1 MGFSYERLWELTL
14 KRRINKTSLRD
25 MAGITNST
33 LSRLS
38 KDETVSMEALA
49 RLCEALQCQLEE
61 IIEYK
66 LENKD
71 RVERCAIWEIRQ
83 NC

>member
-38 KDETVSMEALA
+38 KDETVSMEVLA

-61 IIEYK
+61 IVEYK
-66 LENKD
+66 LEKKD
-71 RVERCAIWEIRQ
+71 RVEWYAIWEIRQ

>member
-25 MAGITNST
+25 MAGIINST

-38 KDETVSMEALA
+38 KDETVSMEVLA

-61 IIEYK
+61 IVEYK

-71 RVERCAIWEIRQ
+71 RVE
-83 NC
+83 

>member
-1 MGFSYERLWELTL
+1 MGFSCERLWELTL
-14 KRRINKTSLRD
+14 KKRINKTSLRD

-49 RLCEALQCQLEE
+49 GLCEALQCQLEE
-61 IIEYK
+61 IVEYK
-66 LENKD
+66 LVNKD
-71 RVERCAIWEIRQ
+71 RVE
-83 NC
+83 

>member
-38 KDETVSMEALA
+38 KDETVSMAALA

-71 RVERCAIWEIRQ
+71 RVE
-83 NC
+83 

>member
-1 MGFSYERLWELTL
+1 MGVNVEKE
-14 KRRINKTSLRD
+14 INKTSLRD

-61 IIEYK
+61 IVEYK

-71 RVERCAIWEIRQ
+71 RVE
-83 NC
+83 

>member
-1 MGFSYERLWELTL
+1 MGFNYERLWELTL
-14 KRRINKTSLRD
+14 KQRINKTSLRD

-49 RLCEALQCQLEE
+49 RICEALHCELEE
-61 IIEYK
+61 IVEYK
-66 LENKD
+66 IENKD
-71 RVERCAIWEIRQ
+71 RVE
-83 NC
+83 

>member
-25 MAGITNST
+25 MAEITNST

-71 RVERCAIWEIRQ
+71 RVE
-83 NC
+83 

>member
-1 MGFSYERLWELTL
+1 MGFSCERLWELTL
-14 KRRINKTSLRD
+14 KKRISKTSLRD

-61 IIEYK
+61 IVEYK
-66 LENKD
+66 LVNKD
-71 RVERCAIWEIRQ
+71 RVEWCAIWEMRQ

>member
-25 MAGITNST
+25 KAGITNST

-71 RVERCAIWEIRQ
+71 RVE
-83 NC
+83 

>member
-25 MAGITNST
+25 MAWITNST

-71 RVERCAIWEIRQ
+71 RVE
-83 NC
+83 

>member
-49 RLCEALQCQLEE
+49 RLWEALQCQLEE

-71 RVERCAIWEIRQ
+71 RVEWCAIWEIRQ

>member
-14 KRRINKTSLRD
+14 KKRINKTSLRD
-25 MAGITNST
+25 MASITNST

-61 IIEYK
+61 IVEYK
-66 LENKD
+66 LVNKD
-71 RVERCAIWEIRQ
+71 RVE
-83 NC
+83 

>member
-25 MAGITNST
+25 MVGITNST

-71 RVERCAIWEIRQ
+71 RVE
-83 NC
+83 

>member
-1 MGFSYERLWELTL
+1 
-14 KRRINKTSLRD
+14 

-49 RLCEALQCQLEE
+49 RLCEELQCQLEE

-71 RVERCAIWEIRQ
+71 RVE
-83 NC
+83 

>member
-1 MGFSYERLWELTL
+1 
-14 KRRINKTSLRD
+14 

-38 KDETVSMEALA
+38 KDETVSMEVLA

-61 IIEYK
+61 IVEYK

-71 RVERCAIWEIRQ
+71 RVE
-83 NC
+83 

>member
-1 MGFSYERLWELTL
+1 MCFSYERLWELTL
-14 KRRINKTSLRD
+14 KKRINKTSLRD

-61 IIEYK
+61 IVEYK
-66 LENKD
+66 LENKY
-71 RVERCAIWEIRQ
+71 RVEWCAIWEMRQ

>member
-1 MGFSYERLWELTL
+1 MGFSCERLWELTL
-14 KRRINKTSLRD
+14 KKRINKTSLRD

-71 RVERCAIWEIRQ
+71 RVEWCAIWEIRQ

>member
-33 LSRLS
+33 LS
-38 KDETVSMEALA
+38 MEALA

-71 RVERCAIWEIRQ
+71 RVE
-83 NC
+83 

>member
-1 MGFSYERLWELTL
+1 
-14 KRRINKTSLRD
+14 

-61 IIEYK
+61 IVEYK

-71 RVERCAIWEIRQ
+71 RVEWCAIWEMRQ

>member
-33 LSRLS
+33 SSRLS

-71 RVERCAIWEIRQ
+71 RVE
-83 NC
+83 

>member
-38 KDETVSMEALA
+38 KDETVSMEVLA

-71 RVERCAIWEIRQ
+71 RVEWYAIWEIRQ

>member
-14 KRRINKTSLRD
+14 KRRINKTSLR
-25 MAGITNST
+25 AGITNST

-71 RVERCAIWEIRQ
+71 RVE
-83 NC
+83 

>member
-1 MGFSYERLWELTL
+1 
-14 KRRINKTSLRD
+14 NKTSLRD

-61 IIEYK
+61 IVEYK

-71 RVERCAIWEIRQ
+71 RVE
-83 NC
+83 

>member
-25 MAGITNST
+25 MVGITNST

-49 RLCEALQCQLEE
+49 RQCESLQCQLEE

-71 RVERCAIWEIRQ
+71 RVE
-83 NC
+83 

>member
-14 KRRINKTSLRD
+14 KRRINKTYLRD

-71 RVERCAIWEIRQ
+71 RVE
-83 NC
+83 

>member
-33 LSRLS
+33 SSRLS

-61 IIEYK
+61 IVEYK

-71 RVERCAIWEIRQ
+71 RVE
-83 NC
+83 

>member
-33 LSRLS
+33 LFRLS

-49 RLCEALQCQLEE
+49 RL
-61 IIEYK
+61 
-66 LENKD
+66 
-71 RVERCAIWEIRQ
+71 
-83 NC
+83 